1 MSRSVLVVVGLFVW
15 LAPLAAKAQ
24 SDIPPLPDRNPLRT
38 GAPAQVEAPPL
49 TPGEYP
55 SVPWTEAEV
64 TAATAACK
72 ELLGAVTIDYQ
83 PLPPIN
89 EGLCGAPAP
98 ILVSSVGKDPKV
110 EIKPPATMTCP
121 LARAL
126 SDWLNNAVQPE
137 AKTLLGAQVVGL
149 RNATSYACRNRYGG
163 AKTPLSEHALA
174 NALDVAEFTLASGEH
189 VTVLDSWPKTAAPSP
204 VPEPKP
210 ERSEST
216 AGTEPAKTATA
227 SEKKPSPQ
235 KHGGVISSAQ
245 AEPAPEAD
253 KPPVED
259 PPKPD
264 PKGQFLKLIHDKACQ
279 RFGTTLG
286 PEANAAHKNHF
297 HLDQKK
303 RRSGFCE

>member
-1 MSRSVLVVVGLFVW
+1 MSRSVLVVVGLCVW
-15 LAPLAAKAQ
+15 LAPLSAKAQ
-24 SDIPPLPDRNPLRT
+24 FDIPPLPDRNPLRT
-38 GAPAQVEAPPL
+38 GAPVEAAPL
-49 TPGEYP
+49 EPGEYP

-64 TAATAACK
+64 TAATEACK

-83 PLPPIN
+83 PLPPIK

-126 SDWLNNAVQPE
+126 SDWFNNAVQPE
-137 AKTLLGAQVVGL
+137 AKTVLGSQVVAL
-149 RNATSYACRNRYGG
+149 RNATSYSCRNRYGG

-174 NALDVAEFTLASGEH
+174 NALDVAEFMLASGEH
-189 VTVLDSWPKTAAPSP
+189 VTVLDSWPKTAAPPP

-210 ERSEST
+210 ERSESGS
-216 AGTEPAKTATA
+216 GTEPAKAATA
-227 SEKKPSPQ
+227 SDKK
-235 KHGGVISSAQ
+235 GNGVIGSAK
-245 AEPAPEAD
+245 AAPAPEAEA
-253 KPPVED
+253 PAAEEQ
-259 PPKPD
+259 PKPD
-264 PKGQFLKLIHDKACQ
+264 PKSEFLKLIHDKACK

-297 HLDQKK
+297 HFDQKK

>member
-1 MSRSVLVVVGLFVW
+1 MRRPLLFVLGL
-15 LAPLAAKAQ
+15 LAWVIPVRVQAQ
-24 SDIPPLPDRNPLRT
+24 SEIPPLPDRNPLRP
-38 GAPAQVEAPPL
+38 GALVEAAPL
-49 TPGEYP
+49 KPGEYP

-64 TAATAACK
+64 KTATEECK
-72 ELLGAVTIDYQ
+72 TLLGAVTIDYQ
-83 PLPPIN
+83 PLPPIKD
-89 EGLCGAPAP
+89 GLCGAPAP
-98 ILVSSVGKDPKV
+98 ILINSVGKDPKV

-126 SDWLNNAVQPE
+126 GDWLKNAVQPE
-137 AKTLLGAQVVGL
+137 AKTLLGAEVVVL
-149 RNATSYACRNRYGG
+149 RNATSYSCRNRYGG
-163 AKTPLSEHALA
+163 PNTPLSEHAFA
-174 NALDVAEFTLASGEH
+174 NALDVAEFILASGDH
-189 VTVLDSWPKTAAPSP
+189 VTVLDSWPKKVALSQDSEANTERNESGAETTSAKTTKPSNKKGSS
-204 VPEPKP
+204 VV
-210 ERSEST
+210 ST
-216 AGTEPAKTATA
+216 AN
-227 SEKKPSPQ
+227 
-235 KHGGVISSAQ
+235 

-253 KPPVED
+253 APPAED

>member
-1 MSRSVLVVVGLFVW
+1 MRRPVLVVVGLLVW
-15 LAPLAAKAQ
+15 LAPLSAKAQ
-24 SDIPPLPDRNPLRT
+24 SDVPPLPDRNPLRT
-38 GAPAQVEAPPL
+38 GAPVEAAPL
-49 TPGEYP
+49 KQGEYP
-55 SVPWTEAEV
+55 SVPWTDAEV
-64 TAATAACK
+64 TAATEACK
-72 ELLGAVTIDYQ
+72 ELLGAVTIDYE
-83 PLPPIN
+83 PLPPIK

-98 ILVSSVGKDPKV
+98 IVVSSVGKNPKV

-137 AKTLLGAQVVGL
+137 AKTLLGAEVVAL
-149 RNATSYACRNRYGG
+149 RNATSYSCRNRYGG

-189 VTVLDSWPKTAAPSP
+189 VTVLDSWPTTAAPPP

-210 ERSEST
+210 ERSENGSAT
-216 AGTEPAKTATA
+216 SSAKSAKA
-227 SEKKPSPQ
+227 SENT
-235 KHGGVISSAQ
+235 HTGVISTAK

-253 KPPVED
+253 NPPAED

-264 PKGQFLKLIHDKACQ
+264 PKGEFLKLVHDKACQ

>member
-1 MSRSVLVVVGLFVW
+1 MSRSVLVVVGLCVW
-15 LAPLAAKAQ
+15 LAPLSAKAQ

-38 GAPAQVEAPPL
+38 GAPFEAAPL
-49 TPGEYP
+49 EPGEYP

-64 TAATAACK
+64 TAATEACK

-83 PLPPIN
+83 PLPPIK

-110 EIKPPATMTCP
+110 EIKPPATMSCP

-126 SDWLNNAVQPE
+126 NDWLNNAVQPE
-137 AKTLLGAQVVGL
+137 AKTLLGSQVVAL
-149 RNATSYACRNRYGG
+149 RNATSYSCRNRYGG

-174 NALDVAEFTLASGEH
+174 NALDVAEFMLASGEH
-189 VTVLDSWPKTAAPSP
+189 VTVLDSWPKTAAPPP

-210 ERSEST
+210 ERSENGS
-216 AGTEPAKTATA
+216 GTEPAKAATA
-227 SEKKPSPQ
+227 SDKK
-235 KHGGVISSAQ
+235 GNGVIGSAK
-245 AEPAPEAD
+245 AAPAPEAEA
-253 KPPVED
+253 PAAEEQ
-259 PPKPD
+259 PKPD
-264 PKGQFLKLIHDKACQ
+264 PKSEFLKLVHDKACK

-297 HLDQKK
+297 HFDQKK

>member
-1 MSRSVLVVVGLFVW
+1 MRRPVLVVVGLLVW
-15 LAPLAAKAQ
+15 LAPLSAKAQ
-24 SDIPPLPDRNPLRT
+24 SDVPPLPDRNPLRT
-38 GAPAQVEAPPL
+38 GAPVEAAPL
-49 TPGEYP
+49 KPGEYP
-55 SVPWTEAEV
+55 SVPWTDAEV
-64 TAATAACK
+64 TAATEECK

-83 PLPPIN
+83 PLPPIK

-98 ILVSSVGKDPKV
+98 ILVSSVGKNPKV

-137 AKTLLGAQVVGL
+137 AKTLLGAEVVAL
-149 RNATSYACRNRYGG
+149 RNATSYSCRNRYGG

-189 VTVLDSWPKTAAPSP
+189 VTVLDSWPTTAAPPP

-210 ERSEST
+210 ERSENGSAT
-216 AGTEPAKTATA
+216 SSAKTAKA
-227 SEKKPSPQ
+227 SENT
-235 KHGGVISSAQ
+235 HTGVISAAK

-253 KPPVED
+253 NPPAED

-264 PKGQFLKLIHDKACQ
+264 PKGEFLKLVHDKACQ